1 MRLRN
6 GMMIVAIGGL
16 LAAAPVYAQHNEQD
30 DDGDEG
36 QETEVAIKRSDLP
49 PAVEKTAAAESAHA
63 TVKGFAREV
72 ENGVTYYEMELVV
85 DGHARDVLMD
95 ADGNV
100 VEIEEQVA
108 FERLPATVQTA
119 LKARAGKG
127 KIGVV
132 ESLTKRGS
140 LVAYEAHIVT
150 GRTRS
155 EVQVGPNG
163 ETLDHEE

>member
-1 MRLRN
+1 MRVRD
-6 GMMIVAIGGL
+6 GMMILAIGGL
-16 LAAAPVYAQHNEQD
+16 LAAAPVYAQHNEHD

-36 QETEVAIKRSDLP
+36 QENEVAIKRSDLP

-63 TVKGFAREV
+63 TVKGFVREV
-72 ENGVTYYEMELVV
+72 ENGVTLYEMELVV
-85 DGHARDVLMD
+85 DGHTRDVLMD
-95 ADGNV
+95 TEGNV

-108 FERLPATVQTA
+108 FASLPATVQTA

-127 KIGVV
+127 KIGIV
-132 ESLTKRGS
+132 ESLTKQGR
-140 LVAYEAHIVT
+140 LVAYEAHVVT
-150 GRTRS
+150 GRARS